1 MNAPSKPLISV
12 VTPCFNEEPNL
23 EDCHRSLKEVFARDL
38 PDCELE
44 HIFCDNA
51 STDGSVEV
59 LRRLAREDACVKVV
73 VNARNYGPFRST
85 FNGLRHA
92 RGDAVV
98 VLFAADLQDPPEVIV
113 DFVRDWRA
121 GTEVVYGVRSQREEG
136 VLMRNIRKVYYR
148 MVSRFAGIDI
158 PLDVGEFQL
167 IDRKVL
173 VALLEHEDYYPYIRG
188 MIANCGFRAKGVP
201 YVWRA
206 RRRGFSK
213 NRLYNLVDQGL
224 NGLIS
229 FTNLPMRIAMFAG
242 FAIAFLAFVY
252 AAFTMA
258 ANLIAHGSLT
268 VPGIPT
274 LIVALFFFGGV
285 QLMFL
290 GIIGE
295 YVSAIHSQV
304 RKRPLVV
311 ERETINLDE
320 GARPSVEGPG
330 VLGRQSG
337 NDRIGGGQRFRNSDV
352 DEGLVGH
359 DRANR

>member
-1 MNAPSKPLISV
+1 MRPARPLVSV
-12 VTPCFNEEPNL
+12 VTPCYNEEANL
-23 EDCHRSLKEVFARDL
+23 EDCHRALKEVFAREL
-38 PDCELE
+38 PDCALE

-51 STDGSVEV
+51 STDGSVEI
-59 LRRLAREDACVKVV
+59 LRRLGAADPAVKVV

-92 RGDAVV
+92 AGDAVV
-98 VLFAADLQDPPEVIV
+98 VLFAADLQDPPEVIAE
-113 DFVRDWRA
+113 FVREWRA
-121 GTEVVYGVRSQREEG
+121 GADVVHGVRKQREEG
-136 VLMRNIRKVYYR
+136 FVMRGVRKLYYR
-148 MVSRFAGIDI
+148 AVSRFAGIDI

-167 IDRKVL
+167 VDRRVL
-173 VALLEHEDYYPYIRG
+173 AALLEHDDYYPYIRG
-188 MIANCGFRAKGVP
+188 MIANCGFSTKGVP

-206 RRRGFSK
+206 RRKGFSK
-213 NRLYNLVDQGL
+213 NRFYNLVDQGL

-242 FAIAFLAFVY
+242 FAIALASFLFAV
-252 AAFTMA
+252 FTVA
-258 ANLIAHGSLT
+258 ANLWAHGELT

-295 YVSAIHSQV
+295 YVSAIHFQV

-311 ERETINLDE
+311 ERELINLPQ
-320 GARPSVEGPG
+320 ARG
-330 VLGRQSG
+330 
-337 NDRIGGGQRFRNSDV
+337 
-352 DEGLVGH
+352 
-359 DRANR
+359 

>member
-1 MNAPSKPLISV
+1 MSEIARRTITV
-12 VTPCFNEEPNL
+12 VTPCFNEEANV
-23 EDCHRSLKEVFARDL
+23 EDCHASLAAVFAKSL
-38 PDCELE
+38 PGYALE
-44 HIFCDNA
+44 HVFCDNA

-59 LRRLAREDACVKVV
+59 LRGLAAADPTVKVV

-92 RGDAVV
+92 TGDAVV
-98 VLFAADLQDPPEVIV
+98 VMFAADLQDPPEVV
-113 DFVRDWRA
+113 ADFVREWEA
-121 GTEVVYGVRSQREEG
+121 GAEVVFGVRNQREEG
-136 VLMRNIRKVYYR
+136 LVMRGVRKTYYR

-173 VALLEHEDYYPYIRG
+173 AALLEHDDYYPYIRG
-188 MIANCGFRAKGVP
+188 MIANCGFRTKGVP

-206 RRRGFSK
+206 RKRGVSK
-213 NRLYNLVDQGL
+213 NRLYHLVDQGL

-242 FAIAFLAFVY
+242 FGIALLSFLY
-252 AAFTMA
+252 ALFTIA
-258 ANLIAHGSLT
+258 ANLVAHGGLT

-295 YVSAIHSQV
+295 YVSAIHFQV

-311 ERETINLDE
+311 ERELINLDE
-320 GARPSVEGPG
+320 ARP
-330 VLGRQSG
+330 
-337 NDRIGGGQRFRNSDV
+337 GQD
-352 DEGLVGH
+352 
-359 DRANR
+359 

>member
-1 MNAPSKPLISV
+1 MSGSGRTLVSV
-12 VTPCFNEEPNL
+12 ITPCFNEEPNL
-23 EDCHRSLKEVFARDL
+23 EECHRTLAAVFAREL

-51 STDGSVEV
+51 STDGSVDV
-59 LRRLAREDACVKVV
+59 LRRLAREDRGVKVV
-73 VNARNYGPFRST
+73 LNARNYGPFRST

-92 RGDAVV
+92 GGDAVV
-98 VLFAADLQDPPEVIV
+98 VMLAADLQDPPEVIA
-113 DFVRDWRA
+113 DFVREWRA
-121 GTEVVYGVRSQREEG
+121 GAEVVYGVRSQRDEP
-136 VLMRNIRKVYYR
+136 LAMRGIRKLYYR

-167 IDRKVL
+167 VDRKVL
-173 VALLEHEDYYPYIRG
+173 AALLEHEDYYPYIRG
-188 MIANCGFRAKGVP
+188 MIANCGFRTKGIS

-206 RRRGFSK
+206 RRKGLSK
-213 NRLYNLVDQGL
+213 NRFYHLVDQGL

-242 FAIAFLAFVY
+242 FAIALFSFVY
-252 AAFTMA
+252 AAATMV
-258 ANLIAHGSLT
+258 ANLVTHGELT

-295 YVSAIHSQV
+295 YVSAIHFQV

-311 ERETINLDE
+311 ERERLNLD
-320 GARPSVEGPG
+320 
-330 VLGRQSG
+330 
-337 NDRIGGGQRFRNSDV
+337 
-352 DEGLVGH
+352 
-359 DRANR
+359 